1 LKPLKKL
8 KIQGG
13 HSLRGEIH
21 ISGSKNA
28 ALSIIAAS
36 IMTEERIVLENIPHL
51 EDVTTMI
58 RLIVGMGVSVTLA
71 DDNKLMLDSSKI
83 RNYLAPYD
91 LVKTMRASILVLG
104 PLIARFGEASVSLP
118 GGCAIGARP
127 VNLHLDGLKAMGA
140 DVEINEGYICAKAK
154 KLKGA
159 HFSFS
164 PVSVTGTA
172 NLMMAGVLAEGQTIL
187 ENAAT
192 EPEVINLG
200 EFLLKMGAKIK
211 GLGTRKII
219 IDGVN
224 KLCSAEHKIIPDR
237 IETGTF
243 LVAAAITKGSVLLKK
258 TQPEH
263 LKSVLDLL
271 SQTGAV
277 IFFEEDTIELTM
289 SLTNIKPA
297 DFTTQ
302 PYPGIPTDMQAQLMV
317 LNAIA
322 PGNSIVV
329 ETIFEN
335 RFMHVLELQRMGAD
349 ISLRGNTAYIT
360 GVKRLQ
366 SAPVMATDLRAS
378 AALVLAGLVADGET
392 HIDRIYH
399 IDRGYECIENKLSL
413 LGAKVARI
421 ET

>member
-1 LKPLKKL
+1 MKPLKKL

-58 RLIVGMGVSVTLA
+58 RLIAGMGVSVTLA

-224 KLCSAEHKIIPDR
+224 KLCSTEHKIIPDR

-399 IDRGYECIENKLSL
+399 IDRGYECIESKLSL

>member
-1 LKPLKKL
+1 MKKL

-58 RLIVGMGVSVTLA
+58 KLIAGMGVSVTLA
-71 DDNKLMLDSSKI
+71 DDNKLILDSSKI
-83 RNYLAPYD
+83 RNFLAPYD

-140 DVEINEGYICAKAK
+140 DIEINEGYICAKAK

-172 NLMMAGVLAEGQTIL
+172 NLMMAGVMAEGQTIL

-211 GLGTRKII
+211 GLGTRKIM

-263 LKSVLDLL
+263 LQSVLDLL
-271 SQTGAV
+271 RQTGAV

-289 SLTNIKPA
+289 NLTNIKPV

-349 ISLRGNTAYIT
+349 ISLSGNTAYIT
-360 GVKRLQ
+360 GVKKLQ

-399 IDRGYECIENKLSL
+399 IDRGYECIERKLSL

>member
-58 RLIVGMGVSVTLA
+58 RLIAGMGVSVTLA
-71 DDNKLMLDSSKI
+71 DDNKLILDSSKI
-83 RNYLAPYD
+83 RNFLAPYD

-172 NLMMAGVLAEGQTIL
+172 NLMMAGVMAEGQTIL

-211 GLGTRKII
+211 GLGTRKIM

-224 KLCSAEHKIIPDR
+224 KLCSTEHKIIPDR

-243 LVAAAITKGSVLLKK
+243 LAAAAITKGSVLLKK

-263 LKSVLDLL
+263 LQSVLDLL
-271 SQTGAV
+271 RQTGAV

-289 SLTNIKPA
+289 NLTNIKPA

-399 IDRGYECIENKLSL
+399 IDRGYECIESKLSL

>member
-1 LKPLKKL
+1 MKKL

-224 KLCSAEHKIIPDR
+224 KLCSTEHKIIPDR

-243 LVAAAITKGSVLLKK
+243 LAAAAITKGSVLLKK

-399 IDRGYECIENKLSL
+399 IDRGYECIESKLSL

>member
-1 LKPLKKL
+1 MKKL

-58 RLIVGMGVSVTLA
+58 RLIAGMGVSVTLA
-71 DDNKLMLDSSKI
+71 DDNKLILDSSKI
-83 RNYLAPYD
+83 RNFLAPYD

-172 NLMMAGVLAEGQTIL
+172 NLMMAGVMAEGQTIL

-211 GLGTRKII
+211 GLGTRKIM

-224 KLCSAEHKIIPDR
+224 KLCSTEHKIIPDR

-243 LVAAAITKGSVLLKK
+243 LVAAAMTKGSVLLKK

-263 LKSVLDLL
+263 LQSVLDLL
-271 SQTGAV
+271 RQTGAV

-289 SLTNIKPA
+289 NLTNIKPA

-349 ISLRGNTAYIT
+349 ISLSGNTAYIT
-360 GVKRLQ
+360 GVKKLQ

-399 IDRGYECIENKLSL
+399 IDRGYECIESKLSL

>member
-1 LKPLKKL
+1 LKKL

-58 RLIVGMGVSVTLA
+58 RLIAGMGVSVTLA
-71 DDNKLMLDSSKI
+71 DDNKLILDSSKI
-83 RNYLAPYD
+83 RNFLAPYD

-172 NLMMAGVLAEGQTIL
+172 NLMMAGVMAEGQTIL

-211 GLGTRKII
+211 GLGTRKIM

-263 LKSVLDLL
+263 LQSVLDLL
-271 SQTGAV
+271 RQTGAV

-289 SLTNIKPA
+289 NLTNIKPA

-349 ISLRGNTAYIT
+349 ISLSGNTAYIT
-360 GVKRLQ
+360 GVKKLQ

-399 IDRGYECIENKLSL
+399 IDRGYECIERKLSL

>member
-1 LKPLKKL
+1 MKKL

-58 RLIVGMGVSVTLA
+58 RLIAGMGVSVTLA
-71 DDNKLMLDSSKI
+71 DDNKLILDSSKI
-83 RNYLAPYD
+83 RNFLAPYD

-172 NLMMAGVLAEGQTIL
+172 NLMMAGVMAEGQTIL

-211 GLGTRKII
+211 GLGTRKIM

-243 LVAAAITKGSVLLKK
+243 LVAAAMTKGSVLLKK

-263 LKSVLDLL
+263 LQSVLDLL
-271 SQTGAV
+271 RQTGAV
-277 IFFEEDTIELTM
+277 IFYEEDTIELTM
-289 SLTNIKPA
+289 NLTNIKPA

-349 ISLRGNTAYIT
+349 ISLSGNTAYIT

-399 IDRGYECIENKLSL
+399 IDRGYECIERKLSL

>member
-1 LKPLKKL
+1 MKKL

-58 RLIVGMGVSVTLA
+58 RLIAGMGVSVTLA
-71 DDNKLMLDSSKI
+71 DDNKLILDSSKI
-83 RNYLAPYD
+83 RNFLAPYD

-211 GLGTRKII
+211 GLGTRKIM

-224 KLCSAEHKIIPDR
+224 KLCSTEHKIIPDR

-243 LVAAAITKGSVLLKK
+243 LVAAAITKGRVLLKK

-271 SQTGAV
+271 GQTGAV

-317 LNAIA
+317 LNTIA
-322 PGNSIVV
+322 AGNSIVV

-349 ISLRGNTAYIT
+349 ISLSGNTAYIT
-360 GVKRLQ
+360 GVKKLQ

>member
-1 LKPLKKL
+1 LKKL

-13 HSLRGEIH
+13 HSLSGEIG

-36 IMTEERIVLENIPHL
+36 MMTEERIILENVPHL
-51 EDVTTMI
+51 EDITTMI
-58 RLIVGMGVSVTLA
+58 RLIAGMGVSITLH
-71 DDNKLMLDSSKI
+71 DDNKLILDASKI
-83 RNYLAPYD
+83 TNFLAPYD

-104 PLIARFGEASVSLP
+104 PLIARFGEATVSLP
-118 GGCAIGARP
+118 GGCVIGARP

-140 DVEINEGYICAKAK
+140 KIKIKEGYICAKAK
-154 KLKGA
+154 KLKGTN
-159 HFSFS
+159 FSFN

-172 NLMMAGVLAEGQTIL
+172 NLMMAAVLAEGQSIL
-187 ENAAT
+187 ENAAI
-192 EPEVINLG
+192 EPEVISLG
-200 EFLLKMGAKIK
+200 ELLKKMGAKIK
-211 GLGTRKII
+211 GLGTRKIT

-224 KLCSAEHKIIPDR
+224 KLYGAEHAVIPDR

-243 LVAAAITKGSVLLKK
+243 LVAAAITKSSVLLKNA
-258 TQPEH
+258 QPEH
-263 LKSVLDLL
+263 LQSVLELL
-271 SQTGAV
+271 SETGAL
-277 IFFEEDTIELTM
+277 ISIEEDKIELNM
-289 SLTNIKPA
+289 KEKNIIPA

-302 PYPGIPTDMQAQLMV
+302 PYPGIPTDMQAQFMV

-322 PGNSIVV
+322 RGNSIVI

-349 ISLRGNTAYIT
+349 ISLKGNNAYIT

-378 AALVLAGLVADGET
+378 AALVLAGLVAEGET

-399 IDRGYECIENKLSL
+399 IDRGYECIENKLSM

>member
-1 LKPLKKL
+1 MKKL

-58 RLIVGMGVSVTLA
+58 RLIAGMGVSVTLA
-71 DDNKLMLDSSKI
+71 DDNKLILDSSKI
-83 RNYLAPYD
+83 RNFLAPYD

-200 EFLLKMGAKIK
+200 DFLLKMGAKIK
-211 GLGTRKII
+211 GLGTRKIM

-263 LKSVLDLL
+263 LQSVLDLL
-271 SQTGAV
+271 RQTGAV

-289 SLTNIKPA
+289 NLTNIKPA

-349 ISLRGNTAYIT
+349 ISLSGNTAYIT
-360 GVKRLQ
+360 GVKKLQ

-399 IDRGYECIENKLSL
+399 IDRGYECIESKLSL

>member
-1 LKPLKKL
+1 MQKL
-8 KIQGG
+8 KVQGG
-13 HSLRGEIH
+13 HSLSGEIH

-36 IMTEERIVLENIPHL
+36 IMTEERVILENIPHL
-51 EDVTTMI
+51 EDITTMV
-58 RLIVGMGVSVTLA
+58 RLIGGMGVSITLA
-71 DDNKLMLDSSKI
+71 DDNKLILDSSKV
-83 RNYLAPYD
+83 RNFIAPYD

-140 DVEINEGYICAKAK
+140 DIEINEGYICAKAK
-154 KLKGA
+154 KLKGTN
-159 HFSFS
+159 FSFN

-172 NLMMAGVLAEGQTIL
+172 NLMTAAVLAEGQSIL
-187 ENAAT
+187 ENAAI
-192 EPEVINLG
+192 EPEVISLG
-200 EFLLKMGAKIK
+200 EFLIKMGANIK
-211 GLGTRKII
+211 GLGTRTIM

-224 KLCSAEHKIIPDR
+224 KLHSVEHSIIPDR
-237 IETGTF
+237 IEAGTF
-243 LVAAAITKGSVLLKK
+243 LIAAAITKGSVLLKK

-263 LKSVLDLL
+263 LQSVLDLL

-277 IFFEEDTIELTM
+277 IFSEKNKIELNM
-289 SLTNIKPA
+289 KQTNLQPV

-302 PYPGIPTDMQAQLMV
+302 PYPGIPTDMQAQFMV
-317 LNAIA
+317 LNCIA
-322 PGNSIVV
+322 NGNSIVV

-335 RFMHVLELQRMGAD
+335 RFMHVLELQRMCAD
-349 ISLRGNTAYIT
+349 ISLSGNTAYIT

-392 HIDRIYH
+392 RIDRIYH
-399 IDRGYECIENKLSL
+399 IDRGYECIEDKLKL
-413 LGAKVARI
+413 LGAKVTRI
-421 ET
+421 GT

>member
-1 LKPLKKL
+1 MKPLKKL

-58 RLIVGMGVSVTLA
+58 RLIAGMGVSVTLA
-71 DDNKLMLDSSKI
+71 DDNKLILDSSKI
-83 RNYLAPYD
+83 RNFLAPYD

-172 NLMMAGVLAEGQTIL
+172 NLMMAGVMAEGQTIL

-211 GLGTRKII
+211 GLGTRKIM

-224 KLCSAEHKIIPDR
+224 KLCSTEHKIIPDR

-263 LKSVLDLL
+263 LQSVLDLL
-271 SQTGAV
+271 RQTGAV

-289 SLTNIKPA
+289 NLTNIKPA

-322 PGNSIVV
+322 SGNSIVI

-399 IDRGYECIENKLSL
+399 IDRGYECIESKLSL

>member
-1 LKPLKKL
+1 MKKL

-58 RLIVGMGVSVTLA
+58 RLIAGMGVSVTLA
-71 DDNKLMLDSSKI
+71 DDNKLILDSSKI
-83 RNYLAPYD
+83 RNFLAPYD

-172 NLMMAGVLAEGQTIL
+172 NLMMAGVMAEGQTIL

-211 GLGTRKII
+211 GLGTRKIT

-224 KLCSAEHKIIPDR
+224 KLCSTEHKIIPDR

-263 LKSVLDLL
+263 LQSVLDLL
-271 SQTGAV
+271 RQTGAV

-289 SLTNIKPA
+289 NLTNIKPA

-322 PGNSIVV
+322 SGNSIVV

-349 ISLRGNTAYIT
+349 ISLSGNTAYIT
-360 GVKRLQ
+360 GVKKLQ

-399 IDRGYECIENKLSL
+399 IDRGYECIESKLSL

>member
-1 LKPLKKL
+1 MKKL

-211 GLGTRKII
+211 GLGTRKIT

-224 KLCSAEHKIIPDR
+224 TLCSTEHKIIPDR

-243 LVAAAITKGSVLLKK
+243 LVAAAITKGRVLLKK

-289 SLTNIKPA
+289 NLTNIKPA

-349 ISLRGNTAYIT
+349 ISLSGNTAYIT

>member
-1 LKPLKKL
+1 MKKL
-8 KIQGG
+8 TIQGG
-13 HSLRGEIH
+13 RSLSGEIH

-36 IMTEERIVLENIPHL
+36 IMTEERVILENIPHL
-51 EDVTTMI
+51 EDITTMI
-58 RLIVGMGVSVTLA
+58 RLIAGMGVTVTLA
-71 DDNKLMLDSSKI
+71 DNNKLILDSSKI
-83 RNYLAPYD
+83 GNFLAPYD

-140 DVEINEGYICAKAK
+140 DIEINEGYICAKAK
-154 KLKGA
+154 KLKGTY
-159 HFSFS
+159 FSFS

-172 NLMMAGVLAEGQTIL
+172 NLMTAAVLAEGESIL
-187 ENAAT
+187 ENAAI
-192 EPEVINLG
+192 EPEVISLG
-200 EFLLKMGAKIK
+200 EFLIKMGAKIK
-211 GLGTRKII
+211 GLGSRKII

-224 KLCSAEHKIIPDR
+224 KLHSVEHTIIPDR
-237 IETGTF
+237 IEAGTF

-263 LKSVLDLL
+263 LQSVLNLL
-271 SQTGAV
+271 SQTGALIAV
-277 IFFEEDTIELTM
+277 EENKIELNM
-289 SLTNIKPA
+289 KRKHLKPV

-302 PYPGIPTDMQAQLMV
+302 PYPDIPTDLQAQLMV
-317 LNAIA
+317 LNTIA
-322 PGNSIVV
+322 RGNSIVV

-349 ISLRGNTAYIT
+349 ISLSGNTAYIT

-392 HIDRIYH
+392 CIDRIYH
-399 IDRGYECIENKLSL
+399 IDRGYECIENKLTF

>member
-1 LKPLKKL
+1 
-8 KIQGG
+8 
-13 HSLRGEIH
+13 
-21 ISGSKNA
+21 
-28 ALSIIAAS
+28 
-36 IMTEERIVLENIPHL
+36 M
-51 EDVTTMI
+51 
-58 RLIVGMGVSVTLA
+58 
-71 DDNKLMLDSSKI
+71 
-83 RNYLAPYD
+83 
-91 LVKTMRASILVLG
+91 
-104 PLIARFGEASVSLP
+104 
-118 GGCAIGARP
+118 
-127 VNLHLDGLKAMGA
+127 
-140 DVEINEGYICAKAK
+140 
-154 KLKGA
+154 
-159 HFSFS
+159 
-164 PVSVTGTA
+164 
-172 NLMMAGVLAEGQTIL
+172 
-187 ENAAT
+187 
-192 EPEVINLG
+192 
-200 EFLLKMGAKIK
+200 
-211 GLGTRKII
+211 

-224 KLCSAEHKIIPDR
+224 KLCSTEHKIIPDR

-263 LKSVLDLL
+263 LQSVLDLL
-271 SQTGAV
+271 RQTGAV
-277 IFFEEDTIELTM
+277 IFYEEDAIELTM
-289 SLTNIKPA
+289 NLTNIKPA

-349 ISLRGNTAYIT
+349 ISLSGNTAYIT
-360 GVKRLQ
+360 GVKKLQ

-399 IDRGYECIENKLSL
+399 IDRGYECIESKLSL

>member
-1 LKPLKKL
+1 MKKL
-8 KIQGG
+8 KNQGG
-13 HSLRGEIH
+13 YSLRGEIH

-91 LVKTMRASILVLG
+91 LVLTMRASILVLG

>member
-1 LKPLKKL
+1 MKKL

-58 RLIVGMGVSVTLA
+58 RLIAGMGVSVTLA
-71 DDNKLMLDSSKI
+71 DDNKLILDSSKI
-83 RNYLAPYD
+83 RNFLAPYD

-211 GLGTRKII
+211 GLGTRKIM

-224 KLCSAEHKIIPDR
+224 KLSSTEHKIIPDR

-263 LKSVLDLL
+263 LQSVLDLL
-271 SQTGAV
+271 RQTGAV

-289 SLTNIKPA
+289 NLTNIKPA

-349 ISLRGNTAYIT
+349 ISLSGNTAYIT
-360 GVKRLQ
+360 GVKKLQ

-399 IDRGYECIENKLSL
+399 IDRGYECIESKLSL

>member
-1 LKPLKKL
+1 MKKL

-58 RLIVGMGVSVTLA
+58 RLIAGMGVSVTLA

-243 LVAAAITKGSVLLKK
+243 LVAAAITKGRVLLKK

-399 IDRGYECIENKLSL
+399 IDRGYECIESKLSL

>member
-1 LKPLKKL
+1 MKKL

-58 RLIVGMGVSVTLA
+58 RLIAGMGVSVTLA
-71 DDNKLMLDSSKI
+71 DDNKLILDSSKI
-83 RNYLAPYD
+83 RNFLAPYD

-349 ISLRGNTAYIT
+349 ISLSGNTAYIT
-360 GVKRLQ
+360 GVKKLQ

-399 IDRGYECIENKLSL
+399 IDRGYECIESKLSL

>member
-1 LKPLKKL
+1 LKKL

-58 RLIVGMGVSVTLA
+58 RLIAGMGVSVTLA
-71 DDNKLMLDSSKI
+71 DDNKLILDSSKI
-83 RNYLAPYD
+83 RNFLAPYD

-211 GLGTRKII
+211 GLGTRKIM

-224 KLCSAEHKIIPDR
+224 KLSSTEHKIIPDR

-243 LVAAAITKGSVLLKK
+243 LVAAAMTKGSVLLKK

-263 LKSVLDLL
+263 LQSVLDLL
-271 SQTGAV
+271 RQTGAV
-277 IFFEEDTIELTM
+277 IFYEEDTIELTM
-289 SLTNIKPA
+289 NLTNIKPA

-349 ISLRGNTAYIT
+349 ISLSGNTAYIT
-360 GVKRLQ
+360 GVKKLQ

-399 IDRGYECIENKLSL
+399 IDRGYECIERKLSL

>member
-1 LKPLKKL
+1 MKKL

-13 HSLRGEIH
+13 HTLSGEVS

-28 ALSIIAAS
+28 ALSVIAAA
-36 IMTEERIVLENIPHL
+36 IMTEKKVVLENIPHL
-51 EDVTTMI
+51 EDITTMI
-58 RLIVGMGVSVTLA
+58 RLVAGMGVSITLT
-71 DDNKLMLDSSKI
+71 DDRRLILDSSKI
-83 RNYLAPYD
+83 KNFLAPYD

-127 VNLHLDGLKAMGA
+127 VNLHLDGLKALGA
-140 DVEINEGYICAKAK
+140 DIEINEGYICARAK

-159 HFSFS
+159 HFSFN
-164 PVSVTGTA
+164 PISVTGTA
-172 NLMMAGVLAEGQTIL
+172 NIMTAAVLAEGQSIL
-187 ENAAT
+187 ENAAI
-192 EPEVINLG
+192 EPEVISLG
-200 EFLLKMGAKIK
+200 EFLIKMGAKIK

-224 KLCSAEHKIIPDR
+224 KLHSVEHTIIPDR
-237 IETGTF
+237 IEAGTF
-243 LVAAAITKGSVLLKK
+243 LVAAAITKGNVLLKK

-263 LKSVLDLL
+263 LQSVLDLL
-271 SQTGAV
+271 NQTGALIV
-277 IFFEEDTIELTM
+277 VEENKIELNM
-289 SLTNIKPA
+289 KQKNIKPV

-302 PYPGIPTDMQAQLMV
+302 PYPGIPTDIQAQFMV
-317 LNAIA
+317 LNTIA
-322 PGNSIVV
+322 RGNSIVV

-349 ISLRGNTAYIT
+349 ISLSGNTAYIT

-392 HIDRIYH
+392 RIDRIYH
-399 IDRGYECIENKLSL
+399 IDRGYECIEDKLKL
-413 LGAKVARI
+413 LGAKVTRI
-421 ET
+421 GT

>member
-1 LKPLKKL
+1 MKKL
-8 KIQGG
+8 TIQGG
-13 HSLRGEIH
+13 HSLSGEVH

-36 IMTEERIVLENIPHL
+36 IMTEERVFLENIPHL
-51 EDVTTMI
+51 EDITTMI
-58 RLIVGMGVSVTLA
+58 RLIAGMGVSITLA
-71 DDNKLMLDSSKI
+71 DDNKLILDSSKI
-83 RNYLAPYD
+83 GNFLAPYD

-140 DVEINEGYICAKAK
+140 DIEINEGYICARAK

-159 HFSFS
+159 HFSFK

-172 NLMMAGVLAEGQTIL
+172 NIMTAAVLAEGQSIL
-187 ENAAT
+187 ENAAI
-192 EPEVINLG
+192 EPEVISLG
-200 EFLLKMGAKIK
+200 EFLIKMGANIK

-224 KLCSAEHKIIPDR
+224 KLHSVEHTIIPDR
-237 IETGTF
+237 IEAGTF
-243 LVAAAITKGSVLLKK
+243 LVAAAITKGNVLLKK

-263 LKSVLDLL
+263 LQSVLDLL
-271 SQTGAV
+271 SQTGALIV
-277 IFFEEDTIELTM
+277 VEENKIELNM
-289 SLTNIKPA
+289 KQKNIKPV

-302 PYPGIPTDMQAQLMV
+302 PYPGIPTDIQAQFMV
-317 LNAIA
+317 LNTIA
-322 PGNSIVV
+322 RGNSIVV

-349 ISLRGNTAYIT
+349 ISLSGNTAYIT
-360 GVKRLQ
+360 GVKKLQ

-392 HIDRIYH
+392 RIDRIYH
-399 IDRGYECIENKLSL
+399 IDRGYECIEDKLTL

>member
-1 LKPLKKL
+1 MKKL
-8 KIQGG
+8 IIQGG
-13 HSLRGEIH
+13 RSLSGEVH

-36 IMTEERIVLENIPHL
+36 IMTEERVFLENIPHL
-51 EDVTTMI
+51 EDITTMI
-58 RLIVGMGVSVTLA
+58 RLIAGMGVSITLA
-71 DDNKLMLDSSKI
+71 DDNKLILDSSKI
-83 RNYLAPYD
+83 GNFLAPYD

-118 GGCAIGARP
+118 GGCAIGVRP

-140 DVEINEGYICAKAK
+140 DIEINEGYICARAK
-154 KLKGA
+154 KLKGT
-159 HFSFS
+159 HFSFN

-172 NLMMAGVLAEGQTIL
+172 NIMTAAVLAEGQSIL

-192 EPEVINLG
+192 EPEVISLG
-200 EFLLKMGAKIK
+200 EFLIKMGAKIK
-211 GLGTRKII
+211 GLGTKKII

-224 KLCSAEHKIIPDR
+224 KLHSVEHTIIPDR
-237 IETGTF
+237 IEAGTF
-243 LVAAAITKGSVLLKK
+243 LVAAAITKGNVLLKK

-263 LKSVLDLL
+263 LQSVLNLL
-271 SQTGAV
+271 SQTGALIV
-277 IFFEEDTIELTM
+277 VEENKIELNM
-289 SLTNIKPA
+289 KRKNIKPV

-302 PYPGIPTDMQAQLMV
+302 PYPGIPTDMQAQFMV
-317 LNAIA
+317 LNTIA
-322 PGNSIVV
+322 RGNSIVV

-349 ISLRGNTAYIT
+349 ISLSGNTAYIT
-360 GVKRLQ
+360 GVKKLQ

-392 HIDRIYH
+392 RIDRIYH
-399 IDRGYECIENKLSL
+399 NDRGYECIEDKLTL
-413 LGAKVARI
+413 LGAKVTRI
-421 ET
+421 GT

>member
-1 LKPLKKL
+1 
-8 KIQGG
+8 
-13 HSLRGEIH
+13 
-21 ISGSKNA
+21 
-28 ALSIIAAS
+28 
-36 IMTEERIVLENIPHL
+36 MTEERIVLENIPHL

-58 RLIVGMGVSVTLA
+58 RLIAGMGVSVTLA
-71 DDNKLMLDSSKI
+71 DDNKLILDSSKI
-83 RNYLAPYD
+83 RNFLAPYD

-172 NLMMAGVLAEGQTIL
+172 NLMMAGVMAEGQTIL

-211 GLGTRKII
+211 GLGTRKIM

-224 KLCSAEHKIIPDR
+224 KLCSTEHKIIPDR

-263 LKSVLDLL
+263 LQSVLDLL
-271 SQTGAV
+271 RQTGAV

-289 SLTNIKPA
+289 NLTNIKPA

-322 PGNSIVV
+322 SGNSIVI

-349 ISLRGNTAYIT
+349 ISLSGNTAYIT
-360 GVKRLQ
+360 GVKKLQ

-399 IDRGYECIENKLSL
+399 IDRGYECIESKLSL

>member
-1 LKPLKKL
+1 MKKL

-58 RLIVGMGVSVTLA
+58 RLIAGMGVSVTLA
-71 DDNKLMLDSSKI
+71 DDNKLILDSSKI
-83 RNYLAPYD
+83 RNFLAPYD

-243 LVAAAITKGSVLLKK
+243 LVAAAITKGRVLLKK

-263 LKSVLDLL
+263 LQSVLDLL

-349 ISLRGNTAYIT
+349 ISLSGNTAYIT

>member
-1 LKPLKKL
+1 LKKL

-58 RLIVGMGVSVTLA
+58 RLIAGMGVSVTLA
-71 DDNKLMLDSSKI
+71 DDNKLILDSSKI
-83 RNYLAPYD
+83 RNFLAPYD

-187 ENAAT
+187 ENAAI

-200 EFLLKMGAKIK
+200 DFLLKMGAKIK
-211 GLGTRKII
+211 GLGTRKIT

-224 KLCSAEHKIIPDR
+224 KLSSTEHKIIPDR

-263 LKSVLDLL
+263 LQSVLDLL
-271 SQTGAV
+271 RQTGAV
-277 IFFEEDTIELTM
+277 IFYEEDTIELTM
-289 SLTNIKPA
+289 NLTNIKPA

-349 ISLRGNTAYIT
+349 ISLSGNTAYIT

-399 IDRGYECIENKLSL
+399 IDRGYECIERKLSL

>member
-1 LKPLKKL
+1 LKKL

-58 RLIVGMGVSVTLA
+58 RLIAGMGVSVTLA
-71 DDNKLMLDSSKI
+71 DDNKLILDSSKI
-83 RNYLAPYD
+83 RNFLAPYD

-172 NLMMAGVLAEGQTIL
+172 NLMMAGVMAEGQTIL

-263 LKSVLDLL
+263 LQSVLDLL
-271 SQTGAV
+271 RQTGAV

-289 SLTNIKPA
+289 NLTNIKPA

-349 ISLRGNTAYIT
+349 ISLSGNTAYIT

-399 IDRGYECIENKLSL
+399 IDRGYECIESKLSL

>member
-1 LKPLKKL
+1 LKKL

-13 HSLRGEIH
+13 YSLRGEIH

-83 RNYLAPYD
+83 RNFLAPYD

-211 GLGTRKII
+211 GLGTRKIM

-243 LVAAAITKGSVLLKK
+243 LAAAAITKGSVLLKK

-263 LKSVLDLL
+263 LQSVLDLL
-271 SQTGAV
+271 GQTGAV

-289 SLTNIKPA
+289 NQKDIKPA

-322 PGNSIVV
+322 PGNSIVI

-349 ISLRGNTAYIT
+349 ISLSGNTAYIT

-399 IDRGYECIENKLSL
+399 IDRGYECIESKLSL

>member
-1 LKPLKKL
+1 LKKL

-58 RLIVGMGVSVTLA
+58 RLIAGMGVSVTLA
-71 DDNKLMLDSSKI
+71 DDNKLILDSSKI
-83 RNYLAPYD
+83 RNFLAPYD

-140 DVEINEGYICAKAK
+140 DIEINEGYICAKAK

-200 EFLLKMGAKIK
+200 DFLLKMGAKIK
-211 GLGTRKII
+211 GLGTRKIM

-237 IETGTF
+237 IEAGTF

-263 LKSVLDLL
+263 LQSVLDLL
-271 SQTGAV
+271 RQTGAV
-277 IFFEEDTIELTM
+277 IFYEEDTIELTM
-289 SLTNIKPA
+289 NLTNIKPA

-349 ISLRGNTAYIT
+349 ISLSGNTAYIT
-360 GVKRLQ
+360 GVKKLQ

-399 IDRGYECIENKLSL
+399 IDRGYECIESKLSL

>member
-1 LKPLKKL
+1 MKPLKKL

-13 HSLRGEIH
+13 YSLRGEIH

-58 RLIVGMGVSVTLA
+58 RLIAGMGVSVTLA

-83 RNYLAPYD
+83 RNFLAPYD

-172 NLMMAGVLAEGQTIL
+172 NLMMAGVMAEGQTIL

-263 LKSVLDLL
+263 LQSVLDLL
-271 SQTGAV
+271 RQTGAV

-289 SLTNIKPA
+289 NLTNIKPA

-317 LNAIA
+317 LNTIA
-322 PGNSIVV
+322 AGNSIVV

-349 ISLRGNTAYIT
+349 ISLSGNTAYIT
-360 GVKRLQ
+360 GVKKLQ

-399 IDRGYECIENKLSL
+399 IDRGYECIESKLSL

>member
-1 LKPLKKL
+1 LKKL

>member
-1 LKPLKKL
+1 MKKL

-58 RLIVGMGVSVTLA
+58 RLIAGMGVSVTLA
-71 DDNKLMLDSSKI
+71 DDNKLILDSSKI
-83 RNYLAPYD
+83 RNFLAPYD

-140 DVEINEGYICAKAK
+140 DIEINEGYICAKAK

-172 NLMMAGVLAEGQTIL
+172 NLMMAGVMAEGQTIL

-200 EFLLKMGAKIK
+200 DFLLKMGAKIK
-211 GLGTRKII
+211 GLGTRKIT

-224 KLCSAEHKIIPDR
+224 KLSSTEHKIIPDR

-263 LKSVLDLL
+263 LQSVLDLL
-271 SQTGAV
+271 RQTGAV

-289 SLTNIKPA
+289 NLTNIKPA

-329 ETIFEN
+329 ETILEN

-349 ISLRGNTAYIT
+349 ISLSGNTAYIT

-399 IDRGYECIENKLSL
+399 IDRGYECIERKLSL

>member
-1 LKPLKKL
+1 MKKL

-13 HSLRGEIH
+13 YSLRGEIH

-58 RLIVGMGVSVTLA
+58 RLIAGMGVSVTLA
-71 DDNKLMLDSSKI
+71 DDNKLILDSSKI
-83 RNYLAPYD
+83 RNFLAPYD

-263 LKSVLDLL
+263 LQSVLDLL
-271 SQTGAV
+271 RQTGAV

-349 ISLRGNTAYIT
+349 ISLSGNTAYIT
-360 GVKRLQ
+360 GVKKLQ

>member
-1 LKPLKKL
+1 MKKL

-58 RLIVGMGVSVTLA
+58 RLIAGMGVSVTLA
-71 DDNKLMLDSSKI
+71 DDNKLILDSSKI
-83 RNYLAPYD
+83 RNFLAPYD

-140 DVEINEGYICAKAK
+140 DIEINEGYICAKAK

-172 NLMMAGVLAEGQTIL
+172 NLMMAGVMAEGQTIL

-211 GLGTRKII
+211 GLGTRKIM

-224 KLCSAEHKIIPDR
+224 KLSSTEHKIIPDR

-263 LKSVLDLL
+263 LQSVLDLL
-271 SQTGAV
+271 RQTGAV

-289 SLTNIKPA
+289 NLTNIKPA

-349 ISLRGNTAYIT
+349 ISLSGNTAYIT

-399 IDRGYECIENKLSL
+399 IDRGYECIERKLSL

>member
-243 LVAAAITKGSVLLKK
+243 LVAAAITKGRVLLKK

-399 IDRGYECIENKLSL
+399 IDRGYECIESKLSL

>member
-1 LKPLKKL
+1 MKKL

-13 HSLRGEIH
+13 HSLSGEIA

-36 IMTEERIVLENIPHL
+36 IMTEERIVLKNIPHL
-51 EDVTTMI
+51 EDITTMI
-58 RLIVGMGVSVTLA
+58 RLIAGMGVSITLA
-71 DDNKLMLDSSKI
+71 EGNKLILDSSKI

-104 PLIARFGEASVSLP
+104 PLIARFGEATVSLP

-140 DVEINEGYICAKAK
+140 EIEINDGYICAKTK
-154 KLKGA
+154 KLKGTN
-159 HFSFS
+159 FSFS

-172 NLMMAGVLAEGQTIL
+172 NLMMAAVLAEGQSIL
-187 ENAAT
+187 ENVAI
-192 EPEVINLG
+192 EPEIISLG
-200 EFLLKMGAKIK
+200 ELLQKMGGKIR
-211 GLGTRKII
+211 GLGTRKIT

-224 KLCSAEHKIIPDR
+224 KLYSAEHTIIPDR

-243 LVAAAITKGSVLLKK
+243 LVAAAITKSSVLLKK
-258 TQPEH
+258 AQPEH
-263 LKSVLDLL
+263 LQSVLDFL
-271 SQTGAV
+271 SQTGAL
-277 IFFEEDTIELTM
+277 ISFEEDKIELNM
-289 SLTNIKPA
+289 KERNIIPA

-302 PYPGIPTDMQAQLMV
+302 PYPGIPTDMQAQFMV

-322 PGNSIVV
+322 RGNSIVI

-349 ISLRGNTAYIT
+349 ISLSGNTAYIT
-360 GVKRLQ
+360 GVKKLQ

-392 HIDRIYH
+392 CIDRIYH
-399 IDRGYECIENKLSL
+399 IDRGYECIENKLTF

>member
-1 LKPLKKL
+1 MKKL
-8 KIQGG
+8 TIQGG
-13 HSLRGEIH
+13 HSLSGEVQ

-36 IMTEERIVLENIPHL
+36 IMTEERVFLENIPHL
-51 EDVTTMI
+51 EDITTMI
-58 RLIVGMGVSVTLA
+58 RLIAGMGVSITLV
-71 DDNKLMLDSSKI
+71 DENKLILDSSKI
-83 RNYLAPYD
+83 KNFIAPYD

-140 DVEINEGYICAKAK
+140 DIEINEGYICAKAK
-154 KLKGA
+154 KLEGTY
-159 HFSFS
+159 FSFN

-172 NLMMAGVLAEGQTIL
+172 NLMMAAVLAEGQSIL
-187 ENAAT
+187 ENAAI
-192 EPEVINLG
+192 EPEVISLG
-200 EFLLKMGAKIK
+200 EFLIKMGAKIR

-224 KLCSAEHKIIPDR
+224 KLHSVEHIIIPDR
-237 IETGTF
+237 IEAGTF
-243 LVAAAITKGSVLLKK
+243 MVAAAITQGSVLLKK

-263 LKSVLDLL
+263 LESVLELL
-271 SQTGAV
+271 SQAGALIV
-277 IFFEEDTIELTM
+277 VEENKIEINMKQKIL
-289 SLTNIKPA
+289 KPI

-302 PYPGIPTDMQAQLMV
+302 PYPGIPTDMQAQFMV

-322 PGNSIVV
+322 RGNSIVI

-349 ISLRGNTAYIT
+349 ISLKGNNAYIT

-378 AALVLAGLVADGET
+378 AALVLAGLVAEGET

-399 IDRGYECIENKLSL
+399 IDRGYECIENKLSM

>member
-1 LKPLKKL
+1 LKKL

-58 RLIVGMGVSVTLA
+58 RLIAGMGVSVTLA
-71 DDNKLMLDSSKI
+71 DDNKLILDSSKI
-83 RNYLAPYD
+83 RNFLAPYD

-140 DVEINEGYICAKAK
+140 DIEINEGYICAKAK

-200 EFLLKMGAKIK
+200 DFLLKMGAKIK
-211 GLGTRKII
+211 GLGTRKIT

-224 KLCSAEHKIIPDR
+224 KLSSTEHKIIPDR

-263 LKSVLDLL
+263 LQSVLDLL
-271 SQTGAV
+271 RQTGAV
-277 IFFEEDTIELTM
+277 IFYEEDTIELTM
-289 SLTNIKPA
+289 NLTNIKPA

-349 ISLRGNTAYIT
+349 ISLSGNTAYIT

-399 IDRGYECIENKLSL
+399 IDRGYECIERKLSL